1 MSSKFLL
8 DSSAVLK
15 LFIVEDHSRAMTV
28 FAQSNL
34 RYLFGSKLL
43 IPEVLG
49 NLAKLG
55 QPTGQAADFLT
66 SISLVEINARVL
78 QRSIP
83 IVGGGLRTLDAIHL
97 ATALELGDAVLV
109 SYEEKLA
116 ERANLH
122 GVQILRP

>member
-1 MSSKFLL
+1 
-8 DSSAVLK
+8 
-15 LFIVEDHSRAMTV
+15 MTV
-28 FAQSNL
+28 FAQNNL
-34 RYLFGSKLL
+34 RHLFGSKLL

-109 SYEEKLA
+109 TYDEKLA
-116 ERANLH
+116 ERASLH